1 MSEQAL
7 HWDAEKL
14 WEQLVP
20 LLPGLSVEV
29 VRSTPSTNTALLARA
44 RVSPDVEVAGREAQ
58 VRRSVESAAFGRRA
72 IDVAPCLLIAEHQTS
87 GRGRQGRV
95 WQSSVGASLTFS
107 LGVPMSSGDWSGL
120 SLAAGVA
127 LCEALDV
134 ARSAGSTAPRLGLK
148 WPNDLWLGR
157 PGEGGR
163 KLGGVLIETI
173 SAGAQRLAVIGVG
186 LNVQP
191 FSADGVTTGFACA
204 QELDPMLTAPALL
217 HRVALPLVQAMRLFE
232 REGFEAFEAR
242 FTQRDLL
249 DGLTVQTTAAEWPE
263 GIARGVARNGA
274 LRLQVGRTMHE
285 VSSGEVSVRVRD
297 ATASAAPTT
306 TAATAAAPTAPV
318 ASADPRGAPSHPGA
332 QRSR

>member
-1 MSEQAL
+1 MSEPTL
-7 HWDAEKL
+7 HWGAEAL

-44 RVSPDVEVAGREAQ
+44 RVAGDVEVSGRDAQ

-107 LGVPMSSGDWSGL
+107 LGVPMTTGDWSGL

-127 LCEALDV
+127 LCEAIDG
-134 ARSAGSTAPRLGLK
+134 ARTSGSGAPRLGIK

-163 KLGGVLIETI
+163 KLCGMLIETV

-191 FSADGVTTGFACA
+191 FGADGVTTGFACA
-204 QELDPMLTAPALL
+204 QELDPAVTAPALL
-217 HRVALPLVQAMRLFE
+217 HRIALPLVQAVRLFE

-242 FTQRDLL
+242 FAERDLL
-249 DGLTVQTTAAEWPE
+249 AGLTVQTTSAEIPE
-263 GIARGVARNGA
+263 GIARGVARSGA
-274 LRLQVGRTMHE
+274 LRLQVGSAIRE
-285 VSSGEVSVRVRD
+285 VSSGEVSVRVREAG
-297 ATASAAPTT
+297 ATGEARR
-306 TAATAAAPTAPV
+306 
-318 ASADPRGAPSHPGA
+318 DGAPPHDG
-332 QRSR
+332 RSP